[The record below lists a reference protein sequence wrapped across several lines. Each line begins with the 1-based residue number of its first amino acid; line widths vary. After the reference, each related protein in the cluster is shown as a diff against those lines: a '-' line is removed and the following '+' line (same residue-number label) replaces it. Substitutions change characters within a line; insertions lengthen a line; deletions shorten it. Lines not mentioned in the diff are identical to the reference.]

1 MLFLKKLEAFGFKS
15 FADPLI
21 VNFDHEM
28 IGIVG
33 PNGSGKSNINDAL
46 RWCLGEQSIKSLRG
60 SNSEDV
66 IFNGSK
72 TKPPLN
78 MAEVKLIFD
87 NTQRI
92 FAIDYDEIEIIRRVF
107 RGTGEN
113 EYFINKQRVRLKDI
127 QDFAMDSGL
136 TKSSLAII
144 SQGNI
149 NAFAEAKP
157 LDRRALFEEAAGVA
171 KYKLRKLEALKK
183 LERSNENLSRLKD
196 ILNEIERKLPSLKR
210 QSEKAL
216 KYTTLK
222 DKLNQI
228 ELAVLVKDITF
239 FNDKLLELRSQQKK
253 IVSTKQEAD
262 RKLKDREIEY
272 NELNK
277 ENFNL
282 DNKINVLSKEF
293 QTLILAISD
302 LKVHKIELDNKEA
315 ALKMS
320 NNDITITN
328 MVNDYNE
335 LTVNLQNEQEKLTS
349 LETQQQEYRMQREAF
364 NAKQAGLNEQ
374 LGAINKTVIRLESEL
389 ERVQHNF
396 ENQDNLHEGV
406 KNIVNNKNVLP
417 GIMELVQDIINV
429 DEKYEQAIVTA
440 LSGRLQDI
448 LVKNV
453 DSAKRAISYLKKNRA
468 GRATFIPLDVITP
481 RYLSS
486 NEEFVIKSVRGYL
499 GLGNNLVKAKKEFR
513 VAIDYLLSRYLICVD
528 FDSAQEI
535 GKLTKY
541 RYNIV
546 TLDGEIVRSQGSV
559 TGGSRRTR
567 MTIINPEKELNIF
580 NEKIALRTEEQ
591 HHVIKQLSLLHRQLD
606 EINEVIAENQAS
618 IGAGKRQI
626 EIIMHDQMKLQN
638 EYQLLTSKNIDE
650 TKIEENEAVLNIVDQ
665 IKQKDLIKTKI
676 EQQLNVARSLKD
688 KQSLVINDLN
698 NQIGEKRYYISAL
711 QDQISKINTDLS
723 IINVKIQQ
731 NLTRLTEEYQMTYDH
746 AKTLE
751 LKVIDNEDLIRDE
764 IKQLRSDLAQIGNVN
779 LEAIAEYKEE
789 NDRFQFMNNE
799 YNDANDAVKNLLKSI
814 DEMDRIMEE
823 QFDKTIKDINEN
835 LPSTFEVLFGG
846 GTAKIIYTEPDNLL
860 ETGVDI
866 KVSPPGKNITNLN
879 LLSGGEK
886 SLVALSVLFAIL
898 KVRPIPL
905 VILDE
910 AEAPLDPANV
920 ERFAKYIRTF
930 VETTQFIVIT
940 HRVGTMEHCDVLYGV
955 IMQQKGVTKIVGIK
969 LQQATEM
976 IQEFEN
982 KLEDKKS

>member
-15 FADPLI
+15 FADPLT

-33 PNGSGKSNINDAL
+33 PNGSGKSNINDAI

-60 SNSEDV
+60 NNSEDV
-66 IFNGSK
+66 IFNGSE
-72 TKPPLN
+72 TKSALN
-78 MAEVKLIFD
+78 MAEVKLTFD
-87 NTQRI
+87 NTKRI
-92 FAIDYDEIEIIRRVF
+92 FAMDYDEIEIVRRVF

-113 EYFINKQRVRLKDI
+113 EYFINKQRVCLKDV

-157 LDRRALFEEAAGVA
+157 LDRRTLFEEAAGVL
-171 KYKLRKLEALKK
+171 KYKRRKLESLKK
-183 LERSNENLSRLKD
+183 LERSNENLARLKD
-196 ILNEIERKLPSLKR
+196 ILNEIERKLPSLKW

-222 DKLNQI
+222 DKLNEI

-239 FNDKLLELRSQQKK
+239 FNDKLFELREQQKT
-253 IVSTKQEAD
+253 ITSTKQEAD
-262 RKLKDREIEY
+262 RELKNKEIEY

-282 DNKINVLSKEF
+282 DTKISTLSREF
-293 QTLILAISD
+293 QSLVSEISD

-328 MVNDYNE
+328 MLSDYNE
-335 LTVNLQNEQEKLTS
+335 LTFNLQNEQEKLEI
-349 LETQQQEYRMQREAF
+349 LEKQQLEYRNQRNDF
-364 NAKQAGLNEQ
+364 NVIQAKLNEN
-374 LGAINKTVIRLESEL
+374 LGAINKTIVRLESDL
-389 ERVQHNF
+389 ERAQHKF

-406 KNIVNNKNVLP
+406 KNIINNKNVLP
-417 GIMELVQDIINV
+417 GIIGLVQEIINV
-429 DEKYEQAIVTA
+429 DNKYEQAIVTA
-440 LSGRLQDI
+440 LTGRLQDI

-453 DSAKRAISYLKKNRA
+453 DSAKRAILYLKQNRA
-468 GRATFIPLDVITP
+468 GRATFIPLDVISP
-481 RYLSS
+481 RFLSS
-486 NEEFVIKSVRGYL
+486 DEEFVIKSVPGYL
-499 GLGNNLVKAKKEFR
+499 GLGNNLVKTSKEYR
-513 VAIDYLLSRYLICVD
+513 IAIDYLLSRYIICAD
-528 FDSAQEI
+528 FDSAQEV
-535 GKLTKY
+535 GRLTKY

-546 TLDGEIVRSQGSV
+546 TLDGEVIRPQGAVS
-559 TGGSRRTR
+559 GGSRRTK
-567 MTIINPEKELNIF
+567 MTIVNPEKELNEI
-580 NEKIALRTEEQ
+580 NGHLAVKGDEQ
-591 HHVIKQLSLLHRQLD
+591 QGIIQQLSTIRHQLD
-606 EINEVIAENQAS
+606 EVNEIIAENQAS
-618 IGAGKRQI
+618 IGAAKRQI
-626 EIIMHDQMKLQN
+626 EIIKHNQMKLQS
-638 EYQLLTSKNIDE
+638 EYHLLTAKNIDE
-650 TKIEENEAVLNIVDQ
+650 TKLEENQEVINIVDK
-665 IKQKDLIKTKI
+665 IKQKELLKTKL
-676 EQQLNVARSLKD
+676 EQQLNVAHSLKD
-688 KQSLVINDLN
+688 KQSFTINELN
-698 NQIGEKRYYISAL
+698 NYISEKRYYISAL

-764 IKQLRSDLAQIGNVN
+764 IKQLRSDLAQIGSVN
-779 LEAIAEYKEE
+779 LEAIDEYKEE
-789 NDRFQFMNNE
+789 YERFQFMNNE
-799 YNDANDAVKNLLKSI
+799 YNDLNDSVKNLLKSI
-814 DEMDRIMEE
+814 DEMDDIMEE
-823 QFDKTIKDINEN
+823 QFDKTIKEVNKN

-846 GTAKIIYTEPDNLL
+846 GSAKIIYTEPENLL

-920 ERFAKYIRTF
+920 ERFAKYIRMF
-930 VETTQFIVIT
+930 VETTQFIVVT
-940 HRVGTMEHCDVLYGV
+940 HRVRTMENCDVLYGV
-955 IMQQKGVTKIVGIK
+955 TMQQKGVTKIVGIK
-969 LQQATEM
+969 LQQAEEM
-976 IQEFEN
+976 IQDFEN
-982 KLEDKKS
+982 KKA

>member
-1 MLFLKKLEAFGFKS
+1 MLFLKKIEAFGFKS

-33 PNGSGKSNINDAL
+33 PNGSGKSNINDAI

-60 SNSEDV
+60 NNSEDV
-66 IFNGSK
+66 IFNGSE
-72 TKPPLN
+72 TKPGLN
-78 MAEVKLIFD
+78 IAEVKLIFN
-87 NTQRI
+87 NTNRI
-92 FAIDYDEIEIIRRVF
+92 FAMDYDEIEIIRRVF
-107 RGTGEN
+107 RGNGEN

-157 LDRRALFEEAAGVA
+157 LERRALFEEAAGVA
-171 KYKLRKLEALKK
+171 KYKRRKLEALKK
-183 LERSNENLSRLKD
+183 LDRSNENLARLKD
-196 ILNEIERKLPSLKR
+196 ILNEIKRKLPSLKR
-210 QSEKAL
+210 QSEKAI
-216 KYTTLK
+216 KYKTLK

-239 FNDKLLELRSQQKK
+239 FNDKLLELRLQQKK
-253 IVSTKQEAD
+253 NISTKQDAD
-262 RKLKDREIEY
+262 RELKNKEIEY

-282 DNKINVLSKEF
+282 DSKINVLTKEF
-293 QTLILAISD
+293 QSLVSEISD

-328 MVNDYNE
+328 MVNNYNE
-335 LTVNLQNEQEKLTS
+335 LTVNFQNEREKLAT
-349 LETQQQEYRMQREAF
+349 LETQQQEYRAQRETF
-364 NAKQAGLNEQ
+364 NTKQAGLNEQ
-374 LGAINKTVIRLESEL
+374 LGAINKTIIRLESEL
-389 ERVQHNF
+389 ERAQHNF

-406 KNIVNNKNVLP
+406 KNIINNKNVLP
-417 GIMELVQDIINV
+417 GIMGLVQDIINV

-453 DSAKRAISYLKKNRA
+453 DSAKRAISYLKQNRA
-468 GRATFIPLDVITP
+468 GRATFIPLDVISP
-481 RYLSS
+481 FYLNSD
-486 NEEFVIKSVRGYL
+486 EEFVIKSVRGYL
-499 GLGNNLVKAKKEFR
+499 GLGNNLVKVKKEFR
-513 VAIDYLLSRYLICVD
+513 IAVDYLLSRYLICTN

-546 TLDGEIVRSQGSV
+546 TLDGEILRPQGAV

-567 MTIINPEKELNIF
+567 MTIVNPEKELRIL
-580 NEKIALRTEEQ
+580 NEKLAMQTEEY
-591 HHVIKQLSLLHRQLD
+591 HNILKQLNMLRRQLD

-626 EIIMHDQMKLQN
+626 EIIIYDQTKLQN
-638 EYQLLTSKNIDE
+638 EYQLLTSKNINE
-650 TKIEENEAVLNIVDQ
+650 TKIVENEVVLNITDQ
-665 IKQKDLIKTKI
+665 IKQKELLKTKI
-676 EQQLNVARSLKD
+676 EQQLNVASNLKD
-688 KQSLVINDLN
+688 KQSLVINELN

-711 QDQISKINTDLS
+711 QEQISKMNTDLS

-764 IKQLRSDLAQIGNVN
+764 IKQLRSDLSQIGNVN
-779 LEAIAEYKEE
+779 LEAIEEYKEE

-799 YNDANDAVKNLLKSI
+799 YNDANDSVKNLLKSI
-814 DEMDRIMEE
+814 DEMDSIMKE
-823 QFDKTIKDINEN
+823 QFDKIIKEVNEN

-846 GTAKIIYTEPDNLL
+846 GSARIIYTEPENLL

-866 KVSPPGKNITNLN
+866 KVSPPGKNIANLN

-920 ERFAKYIRTF
+920 ERFAKYIRSF
-930 VETTQFIVIT
+930 VDTTQFIVVT
-940 HRVGTMEHCDVLYGV
+940 HRVGTMEHCDVLYGAT
-955 IMQQKGVTKIVGIK
+955 MQQKGVTKIVGIK
-969 LQQATEM
+969 LQQAAEM
-976 IQEFEN
+976 IKEFEN
-982 KLEDKKS
+982 KLENKKA

>member
-15 FADPLI
+15 FADPLT

-33 PNGSGKSNINDAL
+33 PNGSGKSNINDAI

-60 SNSEDV
+60 NNSEDV
-66 IFNGSK
+66 IFNGSE
-72 TKPPLN
+72 TKPALN

-87 NTQRI
+87 NTNRI
-92 FAIDYDEIEIIRRVF
+92 FAMDYDEIEIIRRVF

-113 EYFINKQRVRLKDI
+113 EYFINKQRIRLKDI

-157 LDRRALFEEAAGVA
+157 LERRALFEEAAGVA
-171 KYKLRKLEALKK
+171 KYKRRKLEALKK
-183 LERSNENLSRLKD
+183 LDRSNENLARLKD

-210 QSEKAL
+210 QSEKAI
-216 KYTTLK
+216 KYTALK

-253 IVSTKQEAD
+253 IISTKQDAD
-262 RKLKDREIEY
+262 RELKNKEIEY

-282 DNKINVLSKEF
+282 DSKINVLTKEF
-293 QTLILAISD
+293 QSLVSEISD

-335 LTVNLQNEQEKLTS
+335 LTVNLQNEREKLAT
-349 LETQQQEYRMQREAF
+349 LETQQQEYRAQRETF
-364 NAKQAGLNEQ
+364 NTKQAGLNEQ
-374 LGAINKTVIRLESEL
+374 LGAINKTIIRLESEL
-389 ERVQHNF
+389 ERAQHNF

-406 KNIVNNKNVLP
+406 KNIINNKNVLP
-417 GIMELVQDIINV
+417 GIMGLVQDIINV

-453 DSAKRAISYLKKNRA
+453 DSAKRAISYLKQNRA
-468 GRATFIPLDVITP
+468 GRATFIPLDVISP
-481 RYLSS
+481 RYLNSD
-486 NEEFVIKSVRGYL
+486 EEFVIKSVRGYL
-499 GLGNNLVKAKKEFR
+499 GLGNNLVKVKKEFR
-513 VAIDYLLSRYLICVD
+513 IAVDYLLSRYLICTD
-528 FDSAQEI
+528 FDNAQEI

-541 RYNIV
+541 CYNIV
-546 TLDGEIVRSQGSV
+546 TLDGEIVRPQGAV

-567 MTIINPEKELNIF
+567 MTIVNPEKELRIL
-580 NEKIALRTEEQ
+580 NEKLAMQTEEYY
-591 HHVIKQLSLLHRQLD
+591 HILKQLNMLRRQLD

-626 EIIMHDQMKLQN
+626 EIIMYDQTKLQN
-638 EYQLLTSKNIDE
+638 EYQLLTSKNINE
-650 TKIEENEAVLNIVDQ
+650 TKIVENEAVLNITDQ
-665 IKQKDLIKTKI
+665 IKQKELLKTKI

-688 KQSLVINDLN
+688 KQSLVINELN

-711 QDQISKINTDLS
+711 QEQISKMNTDLS

-764 IKQLRSDLAQIGNVN
+764 IKQLRSDLSQIGNVN
-779 LEAIAEYKEE
+779 LEAIEEYKEE
-789 NDRFQFMNNE
+789 NARFQFMNNE
-799 YNDANDAVKNLLKSI
+799 YNDANDSVKNLLKSI
-814 DEMDRIMEE
+814 DEMDSIMKE
-823 QFDKTIKDINEN
+823 QFDKTIKEVNEN

-846 GTAKIIYTEPDNLL
+846 GSARIIYTEPENLL

-920 ERFAKYIRTF
+920 ERFAKYIRNF
-930 VETTQFIVIT
+930 VDTTQFIVVT
-940 HRVGTMEHCDVLYGV
+940 HRVGTMEHCDVLYGAT
-955 IMQQKGVTKIVGIK
+955 MQQKGVTKIVGIK
-969 LQQATEM
+969 LQQAAEM
-976 IQEFEN
+976 IKEFEN
-982 KLEDKKS
+982 KLENKKS

>member
-15 FADPLI
+15 FADSLT

-33 PNGSGKSNINDAL
+33 PNGSGKSNINDAI

-60 SNSEDV
+60 NNSEDV
-66 IFNGSK
+66 IFNGSE
-72 TKPPLN
+72 TKPALN

-87 NTQRI
+87 NTNRI
-92 FAIDYDEIEIIRRVF
+92 FAMDYDEIEIIRRVF

-157 LDRRALFEEAAGVA
+157 LERRSLFEEAAGVA
-171 KYKLRKLEALKK
+171 KYKRRKLEALKK
-183 LERSNENLSRLKD
+183 LERSNENLARLKD

-210 QSEKAL
+210 QSEKAI

-253 IVSTKQEAD
+253 IISTKQDAD
-262 RKLKDREIEY
+262 RELKNKEIEY

-282 DNKINVLSKEF
+282 DSKINVLTKEF
-293 QTLILAISD
+293 QSLVSEISD
-302 LKVHKIELDNKEA
+302 LKVHKIKLDNKEA

-335 LTVNLQNEQEKLTS
+335 LTVNLQNEREKLTI
-349 LETQQQEYRMQREAF
+349 LETQQQEYRAQREAF
-364 NAKQAGLNEQ
+364 NTKQAGLNEQ
-374 LGAINKTVIRLESEL
+374 LGAINKTIIRLESEL
-389 ERVQHNF
+389 ERAQHNF

-406 KNIVNNKNVLP
+406 KNIINNKNVLP
-417 GIMELVQDIINV
+417 GIMGLVQDIINV

-453 DSAKRAISYLKKNRA
+453 DSAKRAISYLKQNRA
-468 GRATFIPLDVITP
+468 GRATFIPLDVISP
-481 RYLSS
+481 RYLNSD
-486 NEEFVIKSVRGYL
+486 EEFVIKSVRGYL
-499 GLGNNLVKAKKEFR
+499 GLGNNLVKVKKEFR
-513 VAIDYLLSRYLICVD
+513 IAVDYLLSRYLICND

-546 TLDGEIVRSQGSV
+546 TLDGEIVRPQGAV
-559 TGGSRRTR
+559 TGGSRRTQ
-567 MTIINPEKELNIF
+567 MTIVNPEKELRIL
-580 NEKIALRTEEQ
+580 NEKLAMQTEEY
-591 HHVIKQLSLLHRQLD
+591 HHILKQLNMLRRQLD

-626 EIIMHDQMKLQN
+626 EIIMYDQTKLQN
-638 EYQLLTSKNIDE
+638 EYQLLTSKNINE
-650 TKIEENEAVLNIVDQ
+650 TKIVENEAVLNITDQ
-665 IKQKDLIKTKI
+665 IKQKELLKTKI

-688 KQSLVINDLN
+688 KQSLVINELN

-711 QDQISKINTDLS
+711 QEQISKMNTDLS

-764 IKQLRSDLAQIGNVN
+764 IKQLRSDLSQIGNVN
-779 LEAIAEYKEE
+779 LEAIEEYKEE
-789 NDRFQFMNNE
+789 NARFQFMNNE
-799 YNDANDAVKNLLKSI
+799 YNDANDSVKNLLKSI
-814 DEMDRIMEE
+814 DEMDSIMKE
-823 QFDKTIKDINEN
+823 QFDKTIKEVNEN

-846 GTAKIIYTEPDNLL
+846 GSARIIYTEPENLL

-920 ERFAKYIRTF
+920 ERFAKYIRSF
-930 VETTQFIVIT
+930 VDTTQFIVVT
-940 HRVGTMEHCDVLYGV
+940 HRVGTMEHCDVLYGAT
-955 IMQQKGVTKIVGIK
+955 MQQKGVTKIVGIK
-969 LQQATEM
+969 LQQAAEM
-976 IQEFEN
+976 IKEFDN
-982 KLEDKKS
+982 KLENKKA